1 MSFKETPTLLK
12 PTFQSN
18 LYFTV
23 SLLRVKIC
31 NVLQSLYT
39 F

>member
-1 MSFKETPTLLK
+1 MCFKETPILLK
-12 PTFQSN
+12 PTFQRI

-31 NVLQSLYT
+31 NVLPSLYT